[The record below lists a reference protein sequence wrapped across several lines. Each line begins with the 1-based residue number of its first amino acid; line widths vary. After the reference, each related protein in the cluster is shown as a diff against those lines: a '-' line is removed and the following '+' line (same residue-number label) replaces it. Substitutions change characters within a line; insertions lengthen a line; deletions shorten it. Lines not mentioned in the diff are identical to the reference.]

1 MIHTENI
8 YTSNIQTEF
17 MYFRMYV
24 CMCACVCVFVCVKR
38 DHELEKNQEGI
49 YGKVWKEE
57 MEGGIL

>member
-1 MIHTENI
+1 
-8 YTSNIQTEF
+8 
-17 MYFRMYV
+17 MYV